1 MFYISLGQYHLEVID
16 GNLRW
21 FHRDEKANTVFSVT
35 TDRSVIQPDTWVE
48 IVVMYDSVKGRAV
61 IYIDG
66 QMIKDDVSDPMKL
79 SQDWGSFAGIL
90 FLF

>member
-1 MFYISLGQYHLEVID
+1 MID

-21 FHRDEKANTVFSVT
+21 FHRDEKGSTVFSVT

-48 IVVMYDSVKGRAV
+48 IVAMYDSYRGRAV

-66 QMIKDDVSDPMKL
+66 QMLKDDVSDPMKL
-79 SQDWGSFAGIL
+79 SQDWGAFAGKL
-90 FLF
+90 PPRKWVMLVFVFA